1 MSNAAIKGLP
11 TGSRLRDLL
20 AIAQRVTKVTRASHW
35 PGNSRFRRLRRSDAD
50 LPGNETGD
58 DDCPEL
64 VRG

>member
-35 PGNSRFRRLRRSDAD
+35 PGKFPISTIAPQRRGSARQ
-50 LPGNETGD
+50 
-58 DDCPEL
+58 
-64 VRG
+64 